1 MSSNDQ
7 SIATRDARY
16 WQNAVNLPAFRELMV
31 AKKKLLVPMVLMY
44 FGLFMGMTL
53 LAGYAKDFMT
63 QKISGAFNMAYLL
76 VLCSYFMCWIMG
88 VIYVRI
94 ANRDFDA
101 MASRAIDE
109 LLYPKG
115 QA

>member
-1 MSSNDQ
+1 MSSYDQ
-7 SIATRDARY
+7 SIAARDAKY
-16 WQNAVNLPAFRELMV
+16 WQNAVDLPAFRELMA

-53 LAGYAKDFMT
+53 LAGYAKGFMT
-63 QKISGAFNMAYLL
+63 QKISGAFNTAYLL
-76 VLCSYFMCWIMG
+76 VLCCYFMCWIMG

-94 ANRDFDA
+94 ANRDFDV
-101 MASRAIDE
+101 MASRAVHE
-109 LLYPKG
+109 LAHGRG